1 MKKIRVDII
10 NGGGESVEYTSVK
23 EIVQTFADDQH
34 IKKDITPSSN
44 GGKEIRPPCVE
55 VYLNKFSQG
64 EKISIKKKVSR
75 KTIINIASEN
85 SLRSTT
91 SYLVTIVS
99 SNFIEGKYHLIIHQI
114 PNLVQMDTKNWL
126 VCCKTHLERMLTL
139 SYS

>member
-10 NGGGESVEYTSVK
+10 NGGGDSVGYTAAK

-34 IKKDITPSSN
+34 IKKYIIPSSN

-75 KTIINIASEN
+75 KTILNIASEN
-85 SLRSTT
+85 SIRSTT
-91 SYLVTIVS
+91 SYLVTIVA
-99 SNFIEGKYHLIIHQI
+99 SNVIEGKIPPDHPSNTKLGTDGHQK
-114 PNLVQMDTKNWL
+114 LVG
-126 VCCKTHLERMLTL
+126 ML
-139 SYS
+139 